1 MVFPA
6 SFAYNG
12 AMKENRLLRPFV
24 KWAGGKRA
32 LLPRIREQFPR
43 DFSRRTYHEPFL
55 GAGAVFFD
63 LMPRRA
69 VINDSNAELMPAYRI
84 IRDSAE
90 DLIGI
95 LETHAK
101 NHGEKYYYEIRNMDR
116 DGESFGKLNDVQK
129 AARLIYLN
137 KTCYNGLYRVNLR
150 GEFNVPMGRYR
161 NPAIC
166 EAGLLRSI
174 SAYLKE
180 SDIVIMNADF
190 ETALSAADSD
200 SFVYLDPP
208 YQRISSTSFTS
219 YQAGGFDEGEQERL
233 RDLFVRL
240 GSRGVKC
247 LESNSDTLLIRRL
260 YESYGFHIIPVSA
273 GRSINSSASG
283 RGAVQ
288 EVLIRNYQE
297 QEG

>member
-1 MVFPA
+1 
-6 SFAYNG
+6 
-12 AMKENRLLRPFV
+12 MKENRSLRPFV

-32 LLPRIREQFPR
+32 LLQRIREQLPR
-43 DFSRRTYHEPFL
+43 DVSRHTYHEPFL

-84 IRDSAE
+84 IRDFAE

-95 LETHAK
+95 LEAHAK

-116 DGESFGKLNDVQK
+116 DGERFGKLNDVQR

-137 KTCYNGLYRVNLR
+137 KTCYNGLYRVNSR
-150 GEFNVPMGRYR
+150 GEFNVPMGRYK

-180 SDIVIMNADF
+180 SDIVIMNDDF
-190 ETALSAADSD
+190 EAALSTADSG

-208 YQRISSTSFTS
+208 YQKISSTSFTS
-219 YQAGGFDEGEQERL
+219 YQPGGFGEGEQGRL

-240 GSRGVKC
+240 GGRGVKC
-247 LESNSDTLLIRRL
+247 LESNSDTSLIRRL
-260 YESYGFHIIPVSA
+260 YEPHGFYIIPVSA
-273 GRSINSSASG
+273 GRRINSSVSG

-297 QEG
+297 QGG

>member
-1 MVFPA
+1 MVFPD
-6 SFAYNG
+6 SFAYTG
-12 AMKENRLLRPFV
+12 AMKENRFLRPFV

-32 LLPRIREQFPR
+32 LLPRIHEQLPR
-43 DFSRRTYHEPFL
+43 DFSRHTYHEPFL

-69 VINDSNAELMPAYRI
+69 VINDSNAELIPAYRI
-84 IRDSAE
+84 IRDSVE
-90 DLIGI
+90 ELIGI
-95 LETHAK
+95 LKVHAK

-116 DGESFGKLNDVQK
+116 DGENFGKLNDVQR

-137 KTCYNGLYRVNLR
+137 KTCYNGLYRVNSR

-180 SDIVIMNADF
+180 NDIVIMNDDF
-190 ETALSAADSD
+190 ETALSAADSG

-219 YQAGGFDEGEQERL
+219 YQAGGFDEGEQKRL

-240 GSRGVKC
+240 SARGVKC
-247 LESNSDTLLIRRL
+247 LESNSDTSLISRL
-260 YESYGFHIIPVSA
+260 YEGHVLHIIPDSA
-273 GRSINSSASG
+273 ERRINSSASG

-297 QEG
+297 QGG